1 MNIIAEWNKLPAI
14 VRDQLPD
21 NLPAAFGS
29 ALAQLA
35 ALGLAVDAERSA
47 SALLTAIAREL
58 VNARIE
64 SRAVSRSESVWIA
77 KPIFIVGRAAPASF
91 ARLRAERLA
100 QIRNAYPLDEYRIAR
115 TDPRDAM
122 TAHQADAEL
131 GAAVEAAIAADPSTR
146 PESPPA
152 ITARIAPVVLAA
164 LGFTPPPRPTPRKD
178 DGRTPEPTPP
188 APPAPPAAAS
198 SGLPAWVLP
207 AAAVAVVG
215 VLLLRRR

>member
-1 MNIIAEWNKLPAI
+1 MNIVAEWAKLPAA
-14 VRDQLPD
+14 VRNALPD

-35 ALGLAVDAERSA
+35 ALGLAVDAERSIA
-47 SALLTAIAREL
+47 ALLTAANVEATA
-58 VNARIE
+58 ARIE
-64 SRAVSRSESVWIA
+64 GRTVSRSESEWMRR
-77 KPIFIVGRAAPASF
+77 PFFIVGRAAPASF
-91 ARLRAERLA
+91 AALRAQRLA

-122 TAHQADAEL
+122 TGHYADAEL
-131 GAAVEAAIAADPSTR
+131 GAAVQAAIDASPSTR

-164 LGFTPPPRPTPRKD
+164 LNFTPPPRPTPRKD